1 MPLPY
6 HLVVGYSRHPDQKVR
21 TAGMDAA
28 PRTILPKARSTRP
41 RFNAPRNPPQHPAN
55 HVYGARR
62 QRVLVAEDEER
73 VLRFMALKLKASG
86 YDVLMAKDGA
96 EALEQ
101 VRAQPLD
108 LIVLDLA
115 MPRKDGFETL
125 IELRSFSRLPVIV
138 VTALETD
145 ESAVLDLGADDYLSK
160 PFNPREL
167 VDRIKALL

>member
-1 MPLPY
+1 M
-6 HLVVGYSRHPDQKVR
+6 
-21 TAGMDAA
+21 
-28 PRTILPKARSTRP
+28 
-41 RFNAPRNPPQHPAN
+41 
-55 HVYGARR
+55 
-62 QRVLVAEDEER
+62 LVAEDEER